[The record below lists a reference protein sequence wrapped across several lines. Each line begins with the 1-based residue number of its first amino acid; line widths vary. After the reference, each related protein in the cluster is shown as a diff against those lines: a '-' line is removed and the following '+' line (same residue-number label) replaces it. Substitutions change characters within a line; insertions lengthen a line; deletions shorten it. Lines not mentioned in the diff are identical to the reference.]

1 MDGSGKTT
9 QAALLAAAL
18 RAQGRTV
25 VLAREPG
32 ATALGERVRALLLDG
47 GDAIVPAA
55 EALLF
60 AAARAQLVADVV
72 RPALEAGAWVV
83 CDRFVDSSLAY
94 QGAARGLGIDAVWAV
109 NELALA
115 GCLPDL
121 ALVLELPV
129 GTARTR
135 KGAPDGRIEEEG
147 AALQERVAEG
157 YRELA
162 RRFPERV
169 ALLSSDGSPEDV
181 HAAVMARVMALKPP
195 ANC

>member
-9 QAALLAAAL
+9 QAALLAEAL
-18 RAQGRTV
+18 RAEGRAV

-32 ATALGERVRALLLDG
+32 ATALGERVRALLLDEG
-47 GDAIVPAA
+47 GAIAPAA

-60 AAARAQLVADVV
+60 AAARAQLVTEVV
-72 RPALEAGAWVV
+72 RPALQAGAWVV

-109 NELALA
+109 NQLAVG

-129 GTARTR
+129 GTARAR

-181 HAAVMARVMALKPP
+181 HAAVMALVAALR
-195 ANC
+195 

>member
-1 MDGSGKTT
+1 M
-9 QAALLAAAL
+9 LAGAL
-18 RAQGRTV
+18 REQGQTV

-32 ATALGERVRALLLDG
+32 ATALGERVRSLLLDG
-47 GDAIVPAA
+47 AGAIAPAA
-55 EALLF
+55 ETLLF

-109 NELALA
+109 NELAVA

-121 ALVLELPV
+121 AIVLELPV
-129 GTARTR
+129 GTARAR

-162 RRFPERV
+162 RRYPERLV
-169 ALLSSDGSPEDV
+169 LISSDGSPEDV
-181 HAAVMARVMALKPP
+181 HAAVMARVAALR
-195 ANC
+195 

>member
-1 MDGSGKTT
+1 
-9 QAALLAAAL
+9 
-18 RAQGRTV
+18 V

-47 GDAIVPAA
+47 GAIAPAA

-60 AAARAQLVADVV
+60 AAARAQLVAEVV
-72 RPALEAGAWVV
+72 RPALEAGSWVV

-94 QGAARGLGIDAVWAV
+94 QGAARRLGIDTVWAV
-109 NELALA
+109 NELALG
-115 GCLPDL
+115 GCIPDL

-129 GTARTR
+129 GAARAR
-135 KGAPDGRIEEEG
+135 KGTPDGRIEEEG

-169 ALLSSDGSPEDV
+169 ELLSSAGSPEEV
-181 HAAVMARVMALKPP
+181 HAAVIARVAALR
-195 ANC
+195 